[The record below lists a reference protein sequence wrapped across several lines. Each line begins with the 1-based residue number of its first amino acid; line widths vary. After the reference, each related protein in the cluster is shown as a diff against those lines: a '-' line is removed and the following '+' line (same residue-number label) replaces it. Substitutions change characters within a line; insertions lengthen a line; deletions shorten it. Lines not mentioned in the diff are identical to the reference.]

1 MRAMPL
7 RPVLPMLAL
16 FLAVGCARLPENVVV
31 LLDNPGQETGAV
43 AVASG
48 HGSTV
53 LDQPLTA
60 VGIAED
66 GGVPAEPMEVSRAT
80 ALREFRTAF
89 FAQPREPITYQL
101 YFPLGGTRLLP
112 ASQAQVPEIVNI
124 ARNRPHVDI
133 TIIGHTDRVGPAA
146 LNAVLSRDRAEE
158 VRAILVGEGVDP
170 AVLEV
175 TSHGEGNPLVP
186 TADEVPEPRNRR
198 VEVTIR

>member
-1 MRAMPL
+1 MKAMPIRSML
-7 RPVLPMLAL
+7 PAVAVLLAG
-16 FLAVGCARLPENVVV
+16 GCARLPENVVV

-43 AVASG
+43 ALTSAG
-48 HGSTV
+48 GSTV

-60 VGIAED
+60 VGIAEESD
-66 GGVPAEPMEVSRAT
+66 VESEPMQVSRAT

-101 YFPLGGTRLLP
+101 YFPFGGTRLLP
-112 ASQAQVPEIVNI
+112 PSQAQIPEIVNI

-146 LNAVLSRDRAEE
+146 RNAVLSRDRAEE

-170 AVLEV
+170 ALLEV

>member
-1 MRAMPL
+1 MTMRVARSTL
-7 RPVLPMLAL
+7 TVLAL
-16 FLAVGCARLPENVVV
+16 LLAAACARLPENVVV

-43 AVASG
+43 ALASDG
-48 HGSTV
+48 SSTV

-60 VGIAED
+60 VGLVGED
-66 GGVPAEPMEVSRAT
+66 EAATAAIEVSRAT

-101 YFPLGGTRLLP
+101 YFPLGGARLLP
-112 ASQAQVPEIVNI
+112 SSQAVVPEIVSI
-124 ARNRPHVDI
+124 ARNRPHVDM

-146 LNAVLSRDRAEE
+146 LNAVLSRDRAAE

-175 TSHGEGNPLVP
+175 TSHGEGNPLIP